1 MEININKL
9 PARTFNWLGMNET
22 TVDVPEFISGVMKES
37 LPCEV
42 TCERKSFDESLDE
55 VHSNKSAGSADADD
69 NFFSAVYET
78 GMGKDFDSLIA
89 RSKAESYVLK
99 TKPGIAASEAVRF
112 KIETDGENSVNSL
125 IVNAAKDSSVTIVM
139 DYAPPEGVSEE
150 NHHEAEDSSDMF
162 GVQTRIEADT
172 GSSVC
177 LVQILRHGADTS
189 CLNDIGAVLK
199 DGASLNV
206 IQLVLGG
213 SRNYMGSRVVLEG
226 DESSFTSDIGYIVEN
241 GGRLDMNYSA
251 LLMGKNTESAINAA
265 GVLKDRAFKLFRGT
279 IDFSKGAAGSVGNE
293 KEDVLLL
300 DDNVVNQTI
309 PLILCAEE
317 DVEGNHGATIGEL
330 GDELLLYMQS
340 RGLSREQVYEEMSRA
355 RINAVCGK
363 IPDAATRE
371 FMAEYLELRGSKRNG
386 G

>member
-9 PARTFNWLGMNET
+9 PAKTFNWLGMNEA
-22 TVDVPEFISGVMKES
+22 TVEVPEFVSGVMRVS
-37 LPCEV
+37 LPSEV
-42 TCERKSFDESLDE
+42 TCEIMSFNESLDK
-55 VHSNKSAGSADADD
+55 VHSNKSDSSASAD
-69 NFFSAVYET
+69 NNYFSAVHET

-89 RSKAESYVLK
+89 RSQAESYVLK
-99 TKPGIAASEAVRF
+99 TKPGIAAGEAVRF
-112 KIETDGENSVNSL
+112 KIEADGENSVNSL

-139 DYAPPEGVSEE
+139 DYAPSEGVSKE
-150 NHHEAEDSSDMF
+150 NNPEAECSSDMF

-206 IQLVLGG
+206 IQLVLDGN
-213 SRNYMGSRVVLEG
+213 RNYMGSRVVLEG
-226 DESSFTSDIGYIVEN
+226 DGSTFTSDIGYIVEN

-251 LLMGKNTESAINAA
+251 LHMGKNTESAINAA

-330 GDELLLYMQS
+330 GEDILLYMQS

-363 IPDAATRE
+363 IPDTATRE
-371 FMAEYLELRGSKRNG
+371 FMAEYLEMRGSKRNG